1 MNEAL
6 PWLVWVLPIM
16 GALLTPIFAKI
27 GDRVRDYLAVLF
39 SLASAV
45 SAALM
50 IPSKEVI
57 HSTVDWIPSIGL
69 KAGVLADPLSIT
81 MANIVAWI
89 SFLIMVYS
97 LGYMKG
103 EPNLTRYWFF
113 MNFFIGNMQ
122 LIVLSD
128 NLLQLFFGWE
138 GVGLCSYALIGF
150 WHSDEKKYWVGTPVE
165 EGGRRAWGREQA
177 YSPSHA
183 GIKAFVMT
191 RVGDSAF
198 LIGLLILYTH
208 SHTFSFTQLAEHA
221 EWASS
226 LASAGLLIPVT
237 ILIFGGAIGKSAQ
250 FPLQEWLPD
259 AMAGPTSVSALIHA
273 ATMVKAG
280 VFLVARVGP
289 IFYTAF
295 QSVTAAPLFFEVVA
309 WIGVF
314 TAFLAATQAVVGRE
328 IKKVLAYST
337 VSQIGYMMLA
347 LGAAGLVS
355 ESTAFADG
363 FTAAFFHLMS
373 HAVFKASL
381 FMAAGALIHACGS
394 KYLSDMGGL
403 KSVMPITFFATLLA
417 SASLAGIPP
426 LSGFWSKDAVLAA
439 VWKASTPYATT
450 LFALAV
456 VTAMLTVFYTFRML
470 GLVFF
475 GEKSHYLKELKH
487 KHNPRSEAEHHLGEA
502 PKVMWI
508 PYTILAVASLLIG
521 LAGPFVETSLHG
533 SLKSYLH
540 EYGFEVAPKEFKIN
554 PVALGGSLAALA
566 VGLPLGY
573 YIYVARR
580 VDPFKI
586 LNSSSPLRALYIFLE
601 NRWYLNTL
609 YYAIFVDGLAK
620 FTRIVWRGL
629 ELYVIDRWSDAAALA
644 SIASSK
650 AGNWFDR
657 YIVDGFI
664 NGLAYVNTLFSRV
677 ARRIQTGVA
686 QHYLLVFA
694 VGLVVV
700 LIILVL
706 NPSLLLR

>member
-6 PWLVWVLPIM
+6 PWLVWLLPII

-27 GDRVRDYLAVLF
+27 GDKVRDYLAVLF

-45 SAALM
+45 SAALLLL
-50 IPSKEVI
+50 SNEVI
-57 HSTVDWIPSIGL
+57 HSTVEWIPSIGL
-69 KAGVLADPLSIT
+69 QAGVLADQLSII

-150 WHSDEKKYWVGTPVE
+150 WHTDEKKYWVGTPVE

-183 GIKAFVMT
+183 GMKAFITT

-208 SHTFSFTQLAEHA
+208 SKTFSFTQLAEHT

-259 AMAGPTSVSALIHA
+259 AMAGPTAVSALIHA

-280 VFLVARVGP
+280 VFLVARIGP
-289 IFYTAF
+289 IFYTAA
-295 QSVTAAPLFFEVVA
+295 QAVNAAPLFFEAVA
-309 WIGVF
+309 WVGAF

-347 LGAAGLVS
+347 LGAAGLVA
-355 ESTAFADG
+355 EETAFASG
-363 FTAAFFHLMS
+363 FTAGFFHLMS

-403 KSVMPITFFATLLA
+403 RKVMPITFFSMLLA
-417 SASLAGIPP
+417 SASLAGVPP
-426 LSGFWSKDAVLAA
+426 LSGFWSKDAVLASVLEA
-439 VWKASTPYATT
+439 HTPYAPI
-450 LFALAV
+450 LFALSVA
-456 VTAMLTVFYTFRML
+456 TAMLTVFYTFRML

-475 GEKSHYLKELKH
+475 GEKGKLGLEH
-487 KHNPRSEAEHHLGEA
+487 KHGLHEEAEHHLGEA
-502 PKVMWI
+502 PKVMWL
-508 PYTILAVASLLIG
+508 PYTILAVASLVIG
-521 LAGPFVETSLHG
+521 LAGPFVETSLHN
-533 SLKSYLH
+533 SLEHYLH
-540 EYGFEVAPKEFKIN
+540 EYGFEAAHKGFELNLAAV
-554 PVALGGSLAALA
+554 GGSLAALA
-566 VGLPLGY
+566 VGLPLSY
-573 YIYVARR
+573 SIYIARR
-580 VDPFKI
+580 LDAAKI
-586 LNSSSPLRALYIFLE
+586 VNSSKLLRAIYIFLE

-609 YYAIFVDGLAK
+609 YYAIFVDGLLSFA
-620 FTRIVWRGL
+620 RIIWRGL
-629 ELYVIDRWSDAAALA
+629 EVSVIDRLGDATASA
-644 SIASSK
+644 SIIFSK

-664 NGLAYVNTLFSRV
+664 NGLAYINVRFSRL
-677 ARRIQTGVA
+677 ARILQTGVS
-686 QHYLLVFA
+686 QNYLLVFA
-694 VGLVVV
+694 VGVIVV

>member
-1 MNEAL
+1 MYEAL
-6 PWLVWVLPIM
+6 PWLVWLLPII
-16 GALLTPIFAKI
+16 GALLTPVFAKI
-27 GDRVRDYLAVLF
+27 GDKVRDYLAVLF
-39 SLASAV
+39 SLASAIA
-45 SAALM
+45 AALM
-50 IPSKEVI
+50 LLSNKVI
-57 HSTVDWIPSIGL
+57 HSTIEWIPSIGL
-69 KAGVLADPLSIT
+69 QAGVLADQLSII
-81 MANIVAWI
+81 MANVVAWI

-150 WHSDEKKYWVGTPVE
+150 WHSDEKKYWVGTPIE
-165 EGGRRAWGREQA
+165 EGGRKAWGREQA

-183 GIKAFVMT
+183 GMKAFITT

-198 LIGLLILYTH
+198 LIGLLILYSH
-208 SHTFSFTQLAEHA
+208 SKTFSLIQLAEHT

-289 IFYTAF
+289 IFYTAS
-295 QSVTAAPLFFEVVA
+295 QAVGAAPIFFETVA
-309 WIGVF
+309 WIGAF

-347 LGAAGLVS
+347 LGAAGLVA
-355 ESTAFADG
+355 EGAAFVGG
-363 FTAAFFHLMS
+363 FTASFFHLMS
-373 HAVFKASL
+373 HALFKASL

-403 KSVMPITFFATLLA
+403 KGIMPITFFSMLLA
-417 SASLAGIPP
+417 SASLAGVPP
-426 LSGFWSKDAVLAA
+426 LSGFWSKDAVLASVLEA
-439 VWKASTPYATT
+439 RTPYATI

-456 VTAMLTVFYTFRML
+456 GTAILTVFYTFRML
-470 GLVFF
+470 GLAFF
-475 GEKSHYLKELKH
+475 GEKSKH
-487 KHNPRSEAEHHLGEA
+487 LMDLEHSHGSHEAEHHLGEA

-508 PYTILAVASLLIG
+508 PYTTLAVASLAIG
-521 LAGPFVETSLHG
+521 LAGPFFETYLHNSLEH
-533 SLKSYLH
+533 YLH
-540 EYGFEVAPKEFKIN
+540 EYGFEVAHKGFEIN
-554 PVALGGSLAALA
+554 PIAVGSSLAALA
-566 VGLPLGY
+566 VGFPLGY
-573 YIYVARR
+573 YIYMARR
-580 VDPFKI
+580 IDPAKI
-586 LNSSSPLRALYIFLE
+586 VSSSRLLRALYIFLE
-601 NRWYLNTL
+601 NRWYINTL
-609 YYAIFVDGLAK
+609 YYAIFVDGLSRFAY
-620 FTRIVWRGL
+620 IVWRGL
-629 ELYVIDRWSDAAALA
+629 EVAVIDKWGDATASA
-644 SIASSK
+644 SIIFSK

-657 YIVDGFI
+657 YVVDGFI
-664 NGLAYVNTLFSRV
+664 NGLAYLSARFSRIT
-677 ARRIQTGVA
+677 RLIQTGIT
-686 QHYLLVFA
+686 QNYLLVFV
-694 VGLVVV
+694 VGVVIVLVI
-700 LIILVL
+700 LIL

>member
-6 PWLVWVLPIM
+6 PWLVWLLPII

-27 GDRVRDYLAVLF
+27 GDKVRDYLAVLF

-45 SAALM
+45 SAALLLL
-50 IPSKEVI
+50 SNEVI
-57 HSTVDWIPSIGL
+57 HSTVEWIPSIGL
-69 KAGVLADPLSIT
+69 QAGVLADQLSII

-150 WHSDEKKYWVGTPVE
+150 WHTDEKKYWVGTPVE

-183 GIKAFVMT
+183 GMKAFITT

-208 SHTFSFTQLAEHA
+208 SKTFSFTQLAEHT

-259 AMAGPTSVSALIHA
+259 AMAGPTAVSALIHA

-280 VFLVARVGP
+280 VFLVARIGP
-289 IFYTAF
+289 IFYTAA
-295 QSVTAAPLFFEVVA
+295 QAVNAAPLFFEAVA
-309 WIGVF
+309 WVGAF

-347 LGAAGLVS
+347 LGAAGLVA
-355 ESTAFADG
+355 EETAFASG
-363 FTAAFFHLMS
+363 FTAGFFHLMS

-403 KSVMPITFFATLLA
+403 RKVMPITFFSMLLA
-417 SASLAGIPP
+417 SASLAGVPP
-426 LSGFWSKDAVLAA
+426 LSGFWSKDAVLASVLEA
-439 VWKASTPYATT
+439 HTPYAPI
-450 LFALAV
+450 LFALSVA
-456 VTAMLTVFYTFRML
+456 TAMLTVFYTFRML

-475 GEKSHYLKELKH
+475 GEKGKLGLEH
-487 KHNPRSEAEHHLGEA
+487 KHGLHEEAEHHLGEA
-502 PKVMWI
+502 PKVMWL
-508 PYTILAVASLLIG
+508 PYTILAVASLVIG
-521 LAGPFVETSLHG
+521 LAGPSVETSLHN
-533 SLKSYLH
+533 SLEHYLH
-540 EYGFEVAPKEFKIN
+540 EYGFEAAHKGFELNLAAV
-554 PVALGGSLAALA
+554 GGSLAALA
-566 VGLPLGY
+566 VGLPLSY
-573 YIYVARR
+573 SIYIARR
-580 VDPFKI
+580 LDAAKI
-586 LNSSSPLRALYIFLE
+586 VNSSKLLRAIYIFLE

-609 YYAIFVDGLAK
+609 YYAIFVDGLLSFA
-620 FTRIVWRGL
+620 RIIWRGL
-629 ELYVIDRWSDAAALA
+629 EVSVIDRLGDATASA
-644 SIASSK
+644 SIIFSK

-664 NGLAYVNTLFSRV
+664 NGLAYINVRFSRL
-677 ARRIQTGVA
+677 ARILQTGVS
-686 QHYLLVFA
+686 QNYLLVFA
-694 VGLVVV
+694 VGVIVV

>member
-6 PWLVWVLPIM
+6 PWLVWVLPIV
-16 GALLTPIFAKI
+16 GAILTPIFARI

-39 SLASAV
+39 SLAPAV

-57 HSTVDWIPSIGL
+57 HSTFDWIPSIGL
-69 KAGVLADPLSIT
+69 KAGVLADPLSIA
-81 MANIVAWI
+81 MANVVAWI

-183 GIKAFVMT
+183 GMKAFITT

-198 LIGLLILYTH
+198 LIGLLILYTY
-208 SHTFSFTQLAEHA
+208 SHTFSFTQLAEHTD
-221 EWASS
+221 WASS

-237 ILIFGGAIGKSAQ
+237 ILIFGGAVGKSAQ

-289 IFYTAF
+289 IFYNAF
-295 QSVTAAPLFFEVVA
+295 QAVNAAPLFFEVVA
-309 WIGVF
+309 WIGAF

-355 ESTAFADG
+355 EGTAFAGG

-403 KSVMPITFFATLLA
+403 RSVMPITFISMLLA

-439 VWKASTPYATT
+439 VWEASTPYAPI

-456 VTAMLTVFYTFRML
+456 VTAMLTVFYTFRMI
-470 GLVFF
+470 GLAFF
-475 GEKSHYLKELKH
+475 GEKSQYLKELEH
-487 KHNPRSEAEHHLGEA
+487 KHDSHSEAEHHLGEA

-508 PYTILAVASLLIG
+508 PYTILAVASLAIG
-521 LAGPFVETSLHG
+521 VAGPFVETSLHE
-533 SLKSYLH
+533 SLEHYLH
-540 EYGFEVAPKEFKIN
+540 EFGFEAAHKGFEIN
-554 PVALGGSLAALA
+554 PVALGGSIAALA
-566 VGLPLGY
+566 IGLPIGY
-573 YIYVARR
+573 YIYIARR
-580 VDPFKI
+580 ADPAKI
-586 LNSSSPLRALYIFLE
+586 VNSSSLLRALYIFLE
-601 NRWYLNTL
+601 NRWYINTL
-609 YYAIFVDGLAK
+609 YYAIFVDGLAR
-620 FTRIVWRGL
+620 FARIVWRGL
-629 ELYVIDRWSDAAALA
+629 ELGVIDRWSDATALA
-644 SIASSK
+644 SIVSSK
-650 AGNWFDR
+650 AGNWFDK

-664 NGLAYVNTLFSRV
+664 NGLAYVSALFSRV
-677 ARRIQTGVA
+677 CRRIQTGVT
-686 QHYLLVFA
+686 QNYLLVFA
-694 VGLVVV
+694 IGVVVV

>member
-6 PWLVWVLPIM
+6 PWLVWLLPII

-27 GDRVRDYLAVLF
+27 GDKVRDYLAVLF

-45 SAALM
+45 SAALLLL
-50 IPSKEVI
+50 SNEVI
-57 HSTVDWIPSIGL
+57 HSTVEWIPSIGL
-69 KAGVLADPLSIT
+69 QAGVLADQLSII

-150 WHSDEKKYWVGTPVE
+150 WHTDEKKYWVGTPVE

-183 GIKAFVMT
+183 GMKAFITT

-208 SHTFSFTQLAEHA
+208 SKTFSFTQLAEHT

-259 AMAGPTSVSALIHA
+259 AMAGPTAVSALIHA

-280 VFLVARVGP
+280 VFLVARIGP
-289 IFYTAF
+289 IFYTAA
-295 QSVTAAPLFFEVVA
+295 QAVNAAPLFFEAVA
-309 WIGVF
+309 WVGAF

-347 LGAAGLVS
+347 LGAAGLVA
-355 ESTAFADG
+355 EETAFASG
-363 FTAAFFHLMS
+363 FTAGFFHLMS

-403 KSVMPITFFATLLA
+403 RKVMPITFFSMLLA
-417 SASLAGIPP
+417 SASLAGVPP
-426 LSGFWSKDAVLAA
+426 LSGFWSKDAVLASVLEA
-439 VWKASTPYATT
+439 HTPYAPI
-450 LFALAV
+450 LFALSVA
-456 VTAMLTVFYTFRML
+456 TAMLTVFYTFRML

-475 GEKSHYLKELKH
+475 GEKGKLGLEH
-487 KHNPRSEAEHHLGEA
+487 KHGLHEEAEHHLGEA
-502 PKVMWI
+502 PKVMWL
-508 PYTILAVASLLIG
+508 PYTILAVASLVIG
-521 LAGPFVETSLHG
+521 LAGPFVETSLHN
-533 SLKSYLH
+533 SLEHYLH
-540 EYGFEVAPKEFKIN
+540 EYGFEAAHKGFELNLAAV
-554 PVALGGSLAALA
+554 GGSLAALA
-566 VGLPLGY
+566 VGLPLSY
-573 YIYVARR
+573 SIYIARR
-580 VDPFKI
+580 LDAAKI
-586 LNSSSPLRALYIFLE
+586 VNSSKLLRAIYIFLE

-609 YYAIFVDGLAK
+609 YYAIFVDGLLSFA
-620 FTRIVWRGL
+620 RIIWRGL
-629 ELYVIDRWSDAAALA
+629 EVSVIDRLGDATASA
-644 SIASSK
+644 SIIFSK

-664 NGLAYVNTLFSRV
+664 NGLAYINVRFSRL
-677 ARRIQTGVA
+677 ARILQTGIS
-686 QHYLLVFA
+686 QNYLLVFA
-694 VGLVVV
+694 VGVIVV

>member
-6 PWLVWVLPIM
+6 PWLVWLLPII

-27 GDRVRDYLAVLF
+27 GDKVRDYLAVLF

-45 SAALM
+45 SAALLLL
-50 IPSKEVI
+50 SNEVI
-57 HSTVDWIPSIGL
+57 HSTVEWIPSIGL
-69 KAGVLADPLSIT
+69 QAGVLADQLSII

-150 WHSDEKKYWVGTPVE
+150 WHTDEKKYWVGTPVE

-183 GIKAFVMT
+183 GMKAFITT

-208 SHTFSFTQLAEHA
+208 SKTFSFTQLAEHT

-259 AMAGPTSVSALIHA
+259 AMAGPTAVSALIHA

-280 VFLVARVGP
+280 VFLVARIGP
-289 IFYTAF
+289 IFYTAA
-295 QSVTAAPLFFEVVA
+295 QAVNAAPLFFEAVA
-309 WIGVF
+309 WVGAF

-347 LGAAGLVS
+347 LGAAGLVA
-355 ESTAFADG
+355 EETAFASG
-363 FTAAFFHLMS
+363 FTAGFFHLMS

-403 KSVMPITFFATLLA
+403 RKVMPITFFSMLLA
-417 SASLAGIPP
+417 SASLAGVPP
-426 LSGFWSKDAVLAA
+426 LSGFWSKDAVLASVLEA
-439 VWKASTPYATT
+439 HTPYAPM
-450 LFALAV
+450 LFALSVA
-456 VTAMLTVFYTFRML
+456 TAMLTVFYTFRML

-475 GEKSHYLKELKH
+475 GEKGKLGLEH
-487 KHNPRSEAEHHLGEA
+487 KHGLHEEAEHHLGEA
-502 PKVMWI
+502 PKVMWL
-508 PYTILAVASLLIG
+508 PYTILAVASLVIG
-521 LAGPFVETSLHG
+521 LAGPSVETSLHN
-533 SLKSYLH
+533 SLEHYLH
-540 EYGFEVAPKEFKIN
+540 EYGFEAAHKGFELNLAAV
-554 PVALGGSLAALA
+554 GGSLAALA
-566 VGLPLGY
+566 VGLPLSY
-573 YIYVARR
+573 SIYIARR
-580 VDPFKI
+580 LDAAKI
-586 LNSSSPLRALYIFLE
+586 VNSSKLLRAIYIFLE

-609 YYAIFVDGLAK
+609 YYAIFVDGLLSFA
-620 FTRIVWRGL
+620 RIIWRGL
-629 ELYVIDRWSDAAALA
+629 EVSVIDRLGDATASA
-644 SIASSK
+644 SIIFSK

-657 YIVDGFI
+657 YIIDGFI
-664 NGLAYVNTLFSRV
+664 NGLAYINVRFSRL
-677 ARRIQTGVA
+677 ARILQTGIS
-686 QHYLLVFA
+686 QNYLLVFA
-694 VGLVVV
+694 VGVIVV